1 VEDEMGEARTM
12 ATIAVAVMAA
22 IALVLAGAALIVSAG
37 TAGGGSTVTSSG
49 AAAGAPERLSVELTE
64 FAIEPASLTVGEGGT
79 LDVVND
85 GAAEHDLEVVGEGVA
100 TPALLGG
107 QRAELPLAGIAPGSY
122 EVRCTIPGHD
132 SAGMVGELTVVGADG
147 ASVVAADD
155 GGDAHGGHGADADW
169 AALDQAM
176 ADSIL
181 AYPAETEGI
190 GNQPLEPEEI
200 LDDGTK
206 VFRLRAEIFDWE
218 IEPDNIVE
226 AWGYNGQ
233 VPGPL
238 IQVDVGDQVRVH
250 VENDLPMGTDVH
262 WHGVRVPNDQDGVA
276 PLTQPLIEP
285 GDTFTYE
292 FEAREPAIGMYHP
305 HHHGQMKLPN
315 GMFGVFIIGEV
326 GRDIPLPLDRTI
338 SGKQIPESIDIVA
351 EIPMVLND
359 AGAIGLSINGKS
371 WPATE
376 PIVVDE
382 DDWFIV
388 HYYNEGLQIHPMHLH
403 QMPQLV
409 FAKDGF
415 ALEAPQWE
423 DTVNVAPG
431 ERYSVLVQATDP
443 GAWAFHCHI
452 LTHAEREEGLFG
464 MVTALIVNEPDGG
477 ATPDEDVAD
486 DGDENGAE
494 DGDEDAVT

>member
-1 VEDEMGEARTM
+1 MGEERMIGTLV
-12 ATIAVAVMAA
+12 VAVMAA
-22 IALVLAGAALIVSAG
+22 MALVLAAGALIVGARG
-37 TAGGGSTVTSSG
+37 PG
-49 AAAGAPERLSVELTE
+49 AASGVVGDGAVASDVPSVLGVELSE
-64 FAIEPASLTVGEGGT
+64 FAIAPANLVLAEGGT
-79 LDVVND
+79 LTVRNS
-85 GAAEHDLEVVGEGVA
+85 GAAEHDLEVVGTAAATPVLFGGDASELTLDGVA
-100 TPALLGG
+100 
-107 QRAELPLAGIAPGSY
+107 PGTY

-147 ASVVAADD
+147 ATTVAAASADD
-155 GGDAHGGHGADADW
+155 HGAHDGAAPGGDEDW

-176 ADSIL
+176 HDSIL
-181 AYPAETEGI
+181 AFPAETEGL

-200 LDDGTK
+200 LEDGTK
-206 VFRLRAEIFDWE
+206 VFRLTAGIFDWE
-218 IEPDNIVE
+218 VEPDKVVE
-226 AWGYNGQ
+226 GWGYNGQ
-233 VPGPL
+233 IPGPL
-238 IQVDVGDQVRVH
+238 IKVDVGDTVRVH
-250 VENDLPMGTDVH
+250 VENQLPMGTDVH

-276 PLTQPLIEP
+276 PLTQPLIQPDE
-285 GDTFTYE
+285 TYTYE
-292 FEAREPAIGMYHP
+292 FVADEPSIGMYHP

-315 GMFGVFIIGEV
+315 GMFGVFLIGDL
-326 GRDIPLPLDRTI
+326 GTDIALPTGRTI
-338 SGKQIPESIDIVA
+338 SNKDIPEALDIVA

-359 AGAIGLSINGKS
+359 AGTIGLTINGKG

-382 DDWFIV
+382 GDWFVV

-415 ALEAPQWE
+415 ALDAPQWE

-452 LTHAEREEGLFG
+452 LTHAERHEGMFG
-464 MVTALIVNEPDGG
+464 MVTALIVNE
-477 ATPDEDVAD
+477 
-486 DGDENGAE
+486 AE
-494 DGDEDAVT
+494 DTEDAADA